1 MMGDNI
7 MGEQLKKYAVIVAGG
22 SGVRMGTAVPKQF
35 LLLHGKPV
43 LWYTLDAFLGAYDD
57 LDIIL
62 VLSAE
67 YLAAGRELADSTEAP
82 QRIRIVAGG
91 TTRYHSVY
99 NGLEVIRG
107 LQVPDGG
114 ECVIFVHDG
123 VRCLVSRELVHRC
136 YEQALRLGSAI
147 PVVDCRDSVRVLGT
161 GGVMPGGGGVRS
173 GDGANLAAADSE
185 AMDRNRVKLVQTP
198 QTFLSHLLL
207 SSFQGEYREA
217 FTDEAMV
224 VEGAGHRVHLIEG
237 DINNIKITTPVDLAI
252 ARELFDG
259 GRIRTKLPEKS

>member
-1 MMGDNI
+1 M
-7 MGEQLKKYAVIVAGG
+7 KKYAVIVAGG

-43 LWYTLDAFLGAYDD
+43 LWYTLDTFLGAYED

-67 YLAAGRELADSTEAP
+67 YLTAGRELADSTQAP
-82 QRIRIVAGG
+82 RRIRIVAGG
-91 TTRYHSVY
+91 VTRYHSVS
-99 NGLEVIRG
+99 NGLQLIRE
-107 LQVPDGG
+107 

-147 PVVDCRDSVRVLGT
+147 PVIDCRDSVRLLGA
-161 GGVMPGGGGVRS
+161 GGAVPGGGGVKP
-173 GDGANLAAADSE
+173 GDGTGLAAAASE

-198 QTFLSHLLL
+198 QTFLSSVLLPAYDKGY
-207 SSFQGEYREA
+207 QEK
-217 FTDEAMV
+217 FTDEATV
-224 VEGAGHRVHLIEG
+224 VEASGGRVHLLEG
-237 DINNIKITTPVDLAI
+237 EDTNIKITMAPDLVVAEKI
-252 ARELFDG
+252 MENSVSIREG
-259 GRIRTKLPEKS
+259 GVA